1 MKPINKNHIFQLSK
15 VNYLNMGLII
25 LFLVLSCSGE
35 DSEPNNMPSN
45 LVLSVTI
52 IGSDDSNPNGDGSG
66 VVQFSASAENAVRYA
81 YRIENGD
88 LQDSPSGSIEHVFT
102 KDGTHTY
109 NITAWAYSETGEF
122 VNEALSVEV
131 FKSDEAFAT
140 LVFSDEFEYEGSA
153 DPEKW
158 HYQVIP
164 PNNGSWYN
172 NELQHYTDR
181 ADNSFVSDGTL
192 KIVALKEQYTT
203 NSSTKSYTSARLNSK
218 FVFTY
223 GRVEFRAK
231 LPIEAGTWPAFW
243 TLGAN
248 INETGNYFGDQYGS
262 VGWPACG
269 EIDIMEQNGWNKNS
283 VIAHFHW
290 GDMNTGEYMN
300 SGGTTTISDVSS
312 AFHIYSMEWNSSSI
326 KVFVDNELV
335 YQLSNSF
342 NKPYNDLHY
351 LLMNLAIG
359 GTLGGDV
366 PESFTEDIL
375 EIDYVRVYQ

>member
-1 MKPINKNHIFQLSK
+1 MNFINRA
-15 VNYLNMGLII
+15 LII
-25 LFLVLSCSGE
+25 LTLVISCSEG
-35 DSEPNNMPSN
+35 DSQTNNILSN
-45 LVLSVTI
+45 LVLNVTI
-52 IGSDDSNPNGDGSG
+52 VGSDATNPNGDGSG
-66 VVQFSASAENAVRYA
+66 VVQVSASAENAVRFA
-81 YRIENGD
+81 FRFENGD
-88 LQDSPSGSIEHVFT
+88 LQESPSGSIEHVFT
-102 KDGTHTY
+102 RDGTHSYT
-109 NITAWAYSETGEF
+109 ITAWAYSESGEF
-122 VNEALSVEV
+122 VNETLNIEV
-131 FKSDEAFAT
+131 FKSDEAFTT
-140 LVFSDEFEYEGSA
+140 LVFSDEFEYEGSP
-153 DPEKW
+153 DSEKW
-158 HYQVIP
+158 HFQVIP

-172 NELQHYTDR
+172 DEQQHYTNR
-181 ADNSFVSDGTL
+181 TDNSFVSDGTL

-231 LPIEAGTWPAFW
+231 LPIEEGTWPAFW

-248 INETGNYFGDQYGS
+248 INETGNYFGDQYGN

-290 GDMNTGEYMN
+290 GDMNTNEYMN

-312 AFHIYSMEWNSSSI
+312 TFHIYSMEWNTSSI
-326 KVFVDNELV
+326 KVFVDNELI
-335 YQLSNSF
+335 YNLPNSS

-351 LLMNLAIG
+351 LLMNLAMG
-359 GTLGGDV
+359 GTLGGDIPV
-366 PESFTEDIL
+366 DFTQDIL